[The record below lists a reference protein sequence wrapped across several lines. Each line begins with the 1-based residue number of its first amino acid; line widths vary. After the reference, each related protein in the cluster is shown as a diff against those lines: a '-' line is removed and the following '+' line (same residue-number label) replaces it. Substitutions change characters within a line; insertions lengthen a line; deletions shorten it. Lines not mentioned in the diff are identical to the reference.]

1 MISSSYADSL
11 SPWPRV
17 RAVNPVITGA
27 IANGFDRSTTLRR
40 LAAAIDVTDGIV
52 YITEGRCGSG
62 VHACLH
68 LSVEIAGSFYQVART
83 GSGTFET
90 NEAVEA
96 GFKVGGEC
104 TRARPE

>member
-1 MISSSYADSL
+1 
-11 SPWPRV
+11 V
-17 RAVNPVITGA
+17 
-27 IANGFDRSTTLRR
+27 FDRSTTLRR